1 MGCIWGTS
9 GQRLGGRARGL
20 RCQERRHPGGRPGGR
35 RIPGLGAQEVSG
47 FQIGVGWCGAHRVTQ
62 EGRVGAGSG
71 TQDASKL
78 GSRWN
83 SGGLR
88 GGVCVAGGTL
98 GVLRGG
104 WRDSSHQGILF
115 GETEA
120 TVGAELAPER
130 AGTPDLCPPRCPH
143 PSQQAGVQ
151 KESRAGG
158 CLEEAA
164 QMLSMLGRC

>member
-1 MGCIWGTS
+1 MGLTGSHRRAGLGLGVEPRMPPNWAAGGT
-9 GQRLGGRARGL
+9 LGG
-20 RCQERRHPGGRPGGR
+20 
-35 RIPGLGAQEVSG
+35 
-47 FQIGVGWCGAHRVTQ
+47 CG
-62 EGRVGAGSG
+62 
-71 TQDASKL
+71 
-78 GSRWN
+78 
-83 SGGLR
+83 